1 MKELLI
7 LGIGNILQN
16 DDGIGVYAAKYLEL
30 NYTFSPKISII
41 NGGVEG
47 INLLS
52 IFMEYKEL
60 LILDAIDIQ
69 DKAGS
74 IYHLPA
80 QELQEHKLNI
90 ATAHNIG
97 VIECLNML
105 HLMDKEPPKTS
116 ILGIVPQRI
125 AFEIG
130 LSQTL
135 SQTFSLYIQ
144 TLLSILKDHG
154 IEVEKNAKIC
164 SLEEIISH
172 SHVLSENR

>member
-16 DDGIGVYAAKYLEL
+16 DDGVGVYAAMFLET
-30 NYTFSPKISII
+30 NYTFSPAISII

-52 IFMEYKEL
+52 VFMEYKEV

-69 DKAGS
+69 DEAGS

-80 QELQEHKLNI
+80 KELTNHKLNI
-90 ATAHNIG
+90 ATAHDIG

-116 ILGIVPQRI
+116 ILGIVPQSM
-125 AFEIG
+125 AFHIG
-130 LSQTL
+130 LSETL
-135 SQTFSLYIQ
+135 AQKFHLYIQ
-144 TLLSILKDHG
+144 TLLSILKERG
-154 IEVEKNAKIC
+154 IEVEKNAKTL
-164 SLEEIISH
+164 SLEEI
-172 SHVLSENR
+172 VEGFLKP